1 MKCIKI
7 INGTS
12 QELKNVAPGTVLKVN
27 DKAAQQFV
35 NAGEAEFVPRHVWK
49 EQEEKLD

>member
-12 QELKNVAPGTVLKVN
+12 RELKNVASGTILKVD
-27 DKAAQQFV
+27 DKSARQFV